1 LHVSVLPEL
10 EIATEDE
17 LCVTFFSLLNAGR
30 FFTSVL
36 DDSRFGFSTAEE
48 FEPLKSG
55 ALTLSLLQAT
65 TPNAAATTRATP
77 MCLIGFMMFLLYL

>member
-1 LHVSVLPEL
+1 LHVSILPEL

-17 LCVTFFSLLNAGR
+17 LCVIFCSLLDNPDTISKLEDCG
-30 FFTSVL
+30 
-36 DDSRFGFSTAEE
+36 FGFSTAEE

-65 TPNAAATTRATP
+65 TPNAAAATKATP
-77 MCLIGFMMFLLYL
+77 IYFIGFMMISP